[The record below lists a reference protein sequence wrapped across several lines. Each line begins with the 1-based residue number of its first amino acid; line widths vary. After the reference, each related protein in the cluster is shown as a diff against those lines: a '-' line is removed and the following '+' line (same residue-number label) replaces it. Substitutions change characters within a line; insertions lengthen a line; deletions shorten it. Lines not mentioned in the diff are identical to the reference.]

1 MDANKNVYRYISFE
15 NFVDVVI
22 NERLTL
28 VSPLSFW
35 EDTYE
40 GWLFRMLQQKYP
52 DSQSNQF
59 PQNALHAIQ
68 LLGKTVVAQ
77 CWTKNCD
84 SVAMWSIYS
93 YSNKAVMIKTRQSK
107 LVSINGLTSFADVE
121 YNDTKQTAKDELR
134 KMMRFNHPKT
144 GLGLFTPFIRKR
156 SEFAH
161 ENEVRVFAVKD
172 GPINTNSKGETLEI
186 NIAPVSEFIEGVM
199 VHPLAT
205 DWYVNIVHSFCDRFH
220 IMFDGRSELYQLKI
234 EPYETILPI
243 V

>member
-15 NFVDVVI
+15 SFVDVVI

-59 PQNALHAIQ
+59 PQNALQAIQ

-93 YSNKAVMIKTRQSK
+93 YSNKAVMIKTRRSK
-107 LVSINGLTSFADVE
+107 LASINRIMSLVDVE
-121 YNDTKQTAKDELR
+121 YNDTKQIAEDELR
-134 KMMRFNHPKT
+134 KMMQFYNTQT
-144 GLGLFTPFIRKR
+144 GLGLFAPFIRKR
-156 SEFAH
+156 TAFSH
-161 ENEVRVFAVKD
+161 ENEVRLFAAKD
-172 GPINTNSKGETLEI
+172 GLINTNSKGETLDL
-186 NIAPVSEFIEGVM
+186 NIAPVSEFIDGVM
-199 VHPLAT
+199 VHPLAPV
-205 DWYVNIVHSFCDRFH
+205 WYVNIVQTFCDRFH
-220 IMFDGRSELYQLKI
+220 IVFDGRSELYQLKI
-234 EPYETILPI
+234 EPSQTILPLI
-243 V
+243 